1 MKLFLAEYAQRLLL
15 SMFLVA
21 FGLYLLVAT
30 LTYTPFDPGWTH
42 LSSDT
47 QSVTN
52 ATGVAGAWIADL
64 LYGFLGRAALLVPL
78 VLLLEVLQLWWPH
91 SFVTRPFRLAA
102 QLFLIVAVAALCSL
116 HVYEPA
122 DTLSNASGGIIGYEL
137 AGRLLALMN
146 IWLVTAFLLSV
157 LLLMMTL
164 AFGIQWS
171 RTLEMLGRLPPA
183 IAALFARQPVDEFEP
198 IQQALP
204 LQASD
209 DFAQQSAELPPQ
221 PIQPAQQP
229 AVIPSHA
236 AQTATHATTTHT
248 TATPQP
254 AQSALH
260 LDSAIPPTIAA
271 IANVPAEFGQAAV
284 LPSALPDSTAQRI
297 SPAFNWQDQDVFQ
310 ELLQAVP
317 THPVAAASV
326 SASPDPFDLAFSSI
340 DAALKQPVVAEVQPE
355 PATVAPE
362 PKQPIV
368 DVAQP
373 LDAEHDP
380 LQITPSAHAMP
391 PQQVLSEQPASAP
404 ISQPMLQSQP
414 QPVMSSFVPHDQADV
429 SQDDA
434 FEDWAQPDDL
444 KADDFESD
452 DVDTDDVGIHVR
464 LPDDVAST
472 AQPYQQSTAL
482 QAVES
487 PTRLANDADE
497 SEPEQPAA
505 LKITTLDP
513 TELEDFDAPLT
524 DASGRIMSRSMQV
537 AAHRATLSPLPSLDL
552 LDLPDPDRKPS
563 YTPEE
568 LSRLSE
574 LLEIKLL
581 EFNIKGQVI
590 EAQPGPVVTRFEVE
604 LAAGVKA
611 SKVTNI
617 SKDLARSMSMAS
629 VRVVEVIPGKPYIGI
644 EVPNQKREMVRLIE
658 LLRVPAYRDP
668 AAMLSMAMGKDIAGR
683 PVLADLAKAPH
694 MLVAGTTGSGKSVA
708 VNAMLLSM
716 LLKYNPQQL
725 RLILIDPKQLEL
737 ANYGDIPHL
746 LTPVV
751 TDMKD
756 AVNALNWCVG
766 EMERRYKLMTLFKVR
781 KIDEFNRKVI
791 EAEER
796 GEDLLDPLWKASDSA
811 VQDRPPRLKTLP
823 LIVIVADEFADM
835 IMQIGKKAE
844 ELITRLAQKSR
855 AAGIHLMLATQR
867 PSVDVITGLIKANI
881 PTRVALRVNSK
892 IDSRTI
898 LDAGGAEDMLGHGD
912 MLFLG
917 PGKIEPERVHGA
929 FISDDE
935 VNRICDAWRERGSP
949 DYVDDILTPFDEDGG
964 KSAGYADSGGG
975 DGADSGRDPMFDQVV
990 AFVLETKKVSAS
1002 SIQRKFS
1009 LGYNRAARIV
1019 DQMEDAGIVSPMGS
1033 SGKRDVMM

>member
-1 MKLFLAEYAQRLLL
+1 MKVFLAEYAQRLLL
-15 SMFLVA
+15 SLFVVA
-21 FGLYLLVAT
+21 FGLYLLIAT

-52 ATGVAGAWIADL
+52 ASGVAGAWIADL
-64 LYGFLGRAALLVPL
+64 LYGFLGRAALLIPL
-78 VLLLEVLQLWWPH
+78 VLLLEAIQLWWPH

-102 QLFLIVAVAALCSL
+102 QVFLIVAVAALCSL

-122 DTLSNASGGIIGYEL
+122 DTLNNASGGILGYEL
-137 AGRLLALMN
+137 GSRMLSVAD
-146 IWLVTAFLLSV
+146 IWLVTGFLVGLV
-157 LLLMMTL
+157 VLMMTL

-171 RTLEMLGRLPPA
+171 RTLEMLGRIPPA
-183 IAALFARQPVDEFEP
+183 LALLFARQSVETPLQQPELAYPDRDTDLPPAGHEDLDSTTPVE
-198 IQQALP
+198 ALP
-204 LQASD
+204 IVAAVMPVEASIP
-209 DFAQQSAELPPQ
+209 AATSEWAAEPVKSP
-221 PIQPAQQP
+221 
-229 AVIPSHA
+229 
-236 AQTATHATTTHT
+236 
-248 TATPQP
+248 
-254 AQSALH
+254 
-260 LDSAIPPTIAA
+260 
-271 IANVPAEFGQAAV
+271 PAEFGQAAV
-284 LPSALPDSTAQRI
+284 VCNDPPLQVVNELPDSTAQRI
-297 SPAFNWQDQDVFQ
+297 SPAFDWQDQEVFHQ
-310 ELLQAVP
+310 LLQAVP
-317 THPVAAASV
+317 THPVADLTDNSQ
-326 SASPDPFDLAFSSI
+326 PDPFDLAFSSI
-340 DAALKQPVVAEVQPE
+340 DAAVSQPIVNDLPPSVDDIEPETETSVFAPDLADIITAVEPVQSPESQVIPESYEAESFEPELAIQQALDQNEDAQTLSTQAVTEVVSEPEPVTTPSAETLAPIQTISPVVAVV
-355 PATVAPE
+355 AVAP
-362 PKQPIV
+362 
-368 DVAQP
+368 VAQP
-373 LDAEHDP
+373 VATP
-380 LQITPSAHAMP
+380 LQEYSALDTEAH
-391 PQQVLSEQPASAP
+391 E
-404 ISQPMLQSQP
+404 
-414 QPVMSSFVPHDQADV
+414 PH
-429 SQDDA
+429 
-434 FEDWAQPDDL
+434 
-444 KADDFESD
+444 
-452 DVDTDDVGIHVR
+452 TI
-464 LPDDVAST
+464 
-472 AQPYQQSTAL
+472 
-482 QAVES
+482 
-487 PTRLANDADE
+487 
-497 SEPEQPAA
+497 
-505 LKITTLDP
+505 KITTLDP
-513 TELEDFDAPLT
+513 VELQDFDAPLT
-524 DASGRIMSRSMQV
+524 DASGRPMSRSMQV

-563 YTPEE
+563 YTDEE
-568 LSRLSE
+568 LARLSE

-581 EFNIKGQVI
+581 EFNIKGMVI

-604 LAAGVKA
+604 LAPGVKA
-611 SKVTNI
+611 SKVTGI

-668 AAMLSMAMGKDIAGR
+668 TAMLSMAMGKDIAGR

-716 LLKYNPQQL
+716 LLKYTPQQL
-725 RLILIDPKQLEL
+725 RMILIDPKQLEL

-781 KIDEFNRKVI
+781 KIDEFNRKI
-791 EAEER
+791 LEAEER
-796 GEDLLDPLWKASDSA
+796 GEDILDPLWKASDSA

-898 LDAGGAEDMLGHGD
+898 LDASGAEDMLGHGD

-964 KSAGYADSGGG
+964 KSSGYADSGGG
-975 DGADSGRDPMFDQVV
+975 DGADSGHDPMFDQVV

-1033 SGKRDVMM
+1033 SGKREVMM

>member
-1 MKLFLAEYAQRLLL
+1 MKLFLAEYAQRVVL
-15 SMFLVA
+15 SLFLVA
-21 FGLYLLVAT
+21 FGLYLLIAT

-52 ATGVAGAWIADL
+52 ASGVAGAWIADL
-64 LYGFLGRAALLVPL
+64 LYGFLGRAAMLIPL
-78 VLLLEVLQLWWPH
+78 IVLLEAVQLWWPH
-91 SFVTRPFRLAA
+91 SFVARPFRLAA

-122 DTLSNASGGIIGYEL
+122 DTIRNASGGIVGYEL
-137 AGRLLALMN
+137 AGSLLGLAN
-146 IWLVTAFLLSV
+146 IWLVTGFLV
-157 LLLMMTL
+157 ALLVLMMTL
-164 AFGIQWS
+164 AFGIRWS
-171 RTLEMLGRLPPA
+171 KTLETLGKLPPLVA
-183 IAALFARQPVDEFEP
+183 ELFARQRPEPVLATQP
-198 IQQALP
+198 APSQQAVDTINDSTVSMSKESMLHETALHP
-204 LQASD
+204 AMDTPAMLSDVAKAEPAPEPVPPTQEPASQINAGSTASQGATED
-209 DFAQQSAELPPQ
+209 
-221 PIQPAQQP
+221 QQP
-229 AVIPSHA
+229 NNGV
-236 AQTATHATTTHT
+236 T
-248 TATPQP
+248 TAHT
-254 AQSALH
+254 
-260 LDSAIPPTIAA
+260 
-271 IANVPAEFGQAAV
+271 VV
-284 LPSALPDSTAQRI
+284 LPSSTAQRI
-297 SPAFNWQDQDVFQ
+297 SPAFDWKDQDVFH

-317 THPVAAASV
+317 THPVANLDTATSTA
-326 SASPDPFDLAFSSI
+326 DPFEGALNSI
-340 DAALKQPVVAEVQPE
+340 DAALQPSPSPAPRIDEPVVPSAEKPILTAQQPAE
-355 PATVAPE
+355 PVMPPVVEPDLEPTLTSAVVTEPTPPVLSSETVEPNIAPPAPPRVE
-362 PKQPIV
+362 PK
-368 DVAQP
+368 
-373 LDAEHDP
+373 AEP
-380 LQITPSAHAMP
+380 
-391 PQQVLSEQPASAP
+391 VSEPH
-404 ISQPMLQSQP
+404 
-414 QPVMSSFVPHDQADV
+414 PVSEPV
-429 SQDDA
+429 
-434 FEDWAQPDDL
+434 
-444 KADDFESD
+444 
-452 DVDTDDVGIHVR
+452 
-464 LPDDVAST
+464 
-472 AQPYQQSTAL
+472 
-482 QAVES
+482 VES
-487 PTRLANDADE
+487 NLN
-497 SEPEQPAA
+497 EPHAI
-505 LKITTLDP
+505 KITTLDP
-513 TELEDFDAPLT
+513 SELEDLDAPLT
-524 DASGRIMSRSMQV
+524 DASGRVMSRSMQV

-604 LAAGVKA
+604 LAPGVKA

-716 LLKYNPQQL
+716 LLKYSPQQL

-964 KSAGYADSGGG
+964 KSSGYADGGG
-975 DGADSGRDPMFDQVV
+975 GEDSGRDPMFDQVV

-1033 SGKRDVMM
+1033 SGKRDVLV

>member
-15 SMFLVA
+15 SLFVVA
-21 FGLYLLVAT
+21 FGLYLLIAT

-91 SFVTRPFRLAA
+91 SFVARPFRLAA

-116 HVYEPA
+116 HVYLPA
-122 DTLSNASGGIIGYEL
+122 DTMSNASGGIVGYEL
-137 AGRLLALMN
+137 AGSLLGVAN
-146 IWLVTAFLLSV
+146 IWLVTGFLVGL

-171 RTLEMLGRLPPA
+171 RTLEVLGRLPPA
-183 IAALFARQPVDEFEP
+183 IATLFARQPLDEPNAPLELGQNLSLPADFALDAAVDQSRPEVAVSAAPAVPVAMDLVQAASLPESMVEP
-198 IQQALP
+198 IK
-204 LQASD
+204 
-209 DFAQQSAELPPQ
+209 
-221 PIQPAQQP
+221 
-229 AVIPSHA
+229 
-236 AQTATHATTTHT
+236 T
-248 TATPQP
+248 
-254 AQSALH
+254 
-260 LDSAIPPTIAA
+260 
-271 IANVPAEFGQAAV
+271 VPAEFGQAAITPTEQAAA
-284 LPSALPDSTAQRI
+284 PSIGLPDSTAQRI

-317 THPVAAASV
+317 THPVADLADSGK
-326 SASPDPFDLAFSSI
+326 PDSFDLAFSSI
-340 DAALKQPVVAEVQPE
+340 DAALNQPIVDDLPPSVDDIESETAVFEPDLAAIITAVEPVQSPEPQVIPESFTSESFEAKSFEAKSFEAESFEPELIIQQALDQNEDAQTLSAQAVIDVVSEPEPVATPIAEALAPIQTIQPVVA
-355 PATVAPE
+355 VAPVVLPVATPIQEYSALETEAHE
-362 PKQPIV
+362 PHTI
-368 DVAQP
+368 
-373 LDAEHDP
+373 
-380 LQITPSAHAMP
+380 
-391 PQQVLSEQPASAP
+391 
-404 ISQPMLQSQP
+404 
-414 QPVMSSFVPHDQADV
+414 
-429 SQDDA
+429 
-434 FEDWAQPDDL
+434 
-444 KADDFESD
+444 
-452 DVDTDDVGIHVR
+452 
-464 LPDDVAST
+464 
-472 AQPYQQSTAL
+472 
-482 QAVES
+482 
-487 PTRLANDADE
+487 
-497 SEPEQPAA
+497 
-505 LKITTLDP
+505 KITTLDP
-513 TELEDFDAPLT
+513 AELQDFDAPLT
-524 DASGRIMSRSMQV
+524 DASGRPMSRSMQV

-568 LSRLSE
+568 LVRLSD
-574 LLEIKLL
+574 LLEIKLM
-581 EFNIKGQVI
+581 EFNIKGVVI

-604 LAAGVKA
+604 LAPGVKA
-611 SKVTNI
+611 SKVTGI
-617 SKDLARSMSMAS
+617 SKDLARSMSMGS

-668 AAMLSMAMGKDIAGR
+668 TAMLSMAMGKDIAGR

-716 LLKYNPQQL
+716 LLKYTPQQL
-725 RLILIDPKQLEL
+725 RMILIDPKQLEL

-781 KIDEFNRKVI
+781 KIDEFNRKI
-791 EAEER
+791 LEAEER
-796 GEDLLDPLWKASDSA
+796 GEDVLDPLWKASDSA

-898 LDAGGAEDMLGHGD
+898 LDASGAEDMLGHGD

-964 KSAGYADSGGG
+964 KSSGYADSGGG

-1033 SGKRDVMM
+1033 SGKREVMM

>member
-15 SMFLVA
+15 SVFMVA

-52 ATGVAGAWIADL
+52 ASGVAGAWIADL

-78 VLLLEVLQLWWPH
+78 VLLLEVVQLWWPH

-137 AGRLLALMN
+137 AGRLLGLVN
-146 IWLVTAFLLSV
+146 IWLVTGFLVGL

-171 RTLEMLGRLPPA
+171 RTLDTLGRLPPA
-183 IAALFARQPVDEFEP
+183 IAALFARQPADESAP
-198 IQQALP
+198 IQQVLPQHSVDHAL
-204 LQASD
+204 
-209 DFAQQSAELPPQ
+209 E
-221 PIQPAQQP
+221 QP
-229 AVIPSHA
+229 AVSTAADPVQLSHA
-236 AQTATHATTTHT
+236 PQSTSLE
-248 TATPQP
+248 QP
-254 AQSALH
+254 AEQSHEWALEQP
-260 LDSAIPPTIAA
+260 LEQSSEPTKPAA
-271 IANVPAEFGQAAV
+271 IVPTVPAEFGQAA
-284 LPSALPDSTAQRI
+284 LPSVLPDSTAQRI

-326 SASPDPFDLAFSSI
+326 SPDPFDLAFSSI
-340 DAALKQPVVAEVQPE
+340 DAALNQPVVADVPLAAAVAV
-355 PATVAPE
+355 PVVAAVAPVQAK
-362 PKQPIV
+362 PVQAV
-368 DVAQP
+368 D
-373 LDAEHDP
+373 L
-380 LQITPSAHAMP
+380 
-391 PQQVLSEQPASAP
+391 
-404 ISQPMLQSQP
+404 
-414 QPVMSSFVPHDQADV
+414 
-429 SQDDA
+429 
-434 FEDWAQPDDL
+434 AQPDQPDHIEPIEPVL
-444 KADDFESD
+444 TEQPVSASVMPSFMHTDHESDTLPETLPESLPESLPTVAAASVVPELAKQGWAEQVWQEQSEQDDFAPASTHDELD
-452 DVDTDDVGIHVR
+452 
-464 LPDDVAST
+464 PDDEIAT
-472 AQPYQQSTAL
+472 NP
-482 QAVES
+482 
-487 PTRLANDADE
+487 LAE
-497 SEPEQPAA
+497 SELTEPHTI
-505 LKITTLDP
+505 KITTLDP
-513 TELEDFDAPLT
+513 KELEDFDAPLT
-524 DASGRIMSRSMQV
+524 DSSGRVMSRSMQV

-617 SKDLARSMSMAS
+617 SKDLARSMSMGS

-716 LLKYNPQQL
+716 LLKYSPQQL

-781 KIDEFNRKVI
+781 KIDEFNRKVL

-898 LDAGGAEDMLGHGD
+898 LDASGAEDMLGHGD

-964 KSAGYADSGGG
+964 KSSGYADSGSG